1 MLPPILEQLE
11 GPRCST
17 DHSESRALLAAAPK
31 KSVRFSAD
39 AAHHKDITA
48 YTTGPADYAAPSDR
62 RAGSG
67 ERDTTTAAM
76 ATGGINHGDAAGGEA
91 SEAASTVDPF
101 KKDSEAAMDARRH
114 GLLPNWRVKMP
125 VVQW

>member
-11 GPRCST
+11 GRRCST
-17 DHSESRALLAAAPK
+17 DHSESRALLTAAPK

-39 AAHHKDITA
+39 AEDDKEITA
-48 YTTGPADYAAPSDR
+48 HTTGPVTRAALGDSR
-62 RAGSG
+62 GGSG
-67 ERDTTTAAM
+67 ERDTAAM
-76 ATGGINHGDAAGGEA
+76 AAGDIDHGDA
-91 SEAASTVDPF
+91 SEAASTADLF

-114 GLLPNWRVKMP
+114 GLLPTWRVKMP